1 MTIVSF
7 KPSHRVAIL
16 VVDGV
21 LPLDFG
27 IPAQVFLD
35 RPWLP
40 YRTTVCAE
48 RAQVEVATGYSLVVP
63 GTLADVRRADTVIVP
78 GFVDHGRVFPDEML
92 DALRH
97 VQRRGRRV
105 VSICT
110 GAFALAAAGLLDGLS
125 ATTHWR
131 DIDELAERYPQVT
144 VDPGVLYVDN
154 GQLLT
159 SAGVA
164 SGIDL
169 CLHIVRRDLG
179 AAVANRV
186 ARLIVSAPHR
196 DGGQTQFIEAP
207 VGRTDGS
214 LSATRSWALD
224 HLSEP
229 LSVHDLAR
237 HAGVSERTVARRF
250 VEETGLPALQWV
262 LGARIQRARELI
274 ETADLS
280 VDQVAQS
287 CGLGTA
293 ANLRLH
299 FRRFVGTTP
308 TAYRKAF
315 TG

>member
-1 MTIVSF
+1 MR
-7 KPSHRVAIL
+7 SHRVAIL

-27 IPAQVFLD
+27 IPAQVFLE

-40 YRTTVCAE
+40 YRTTLCAE
-48 RAQVEVATGYSLVVP
+48 RPQVEVATGYSLVVP
-63 GTLADVRRADTVIVP
+63 GTLAQVRRADTVIVP
-78 GFVDHGRVFPDEML
+78 GFVDHGRVFSDDSL

-97 VQRRGRRV
+97 VHRRGRRV

-125 ATTHWR
+125 ATTHWQHV
-131 DIDELAERYPQVT
+131 DELAERYPQVA
-144 VDPGVLYVDN
+144 VDRSVLYVDN
-154 GQLLT
+154 GQVLT
-159 SAGVA
+159 SAGIA

-179 AAVANRV
+179 AAAANRL
-186 ARLIVSAPHR
+186 ARLLVAAPHR
-196 DGGQTQFIEAP
+196 DGGQAQFIEAP
-207 VGRTDGS
+207 VGTTNGS
-214 LSATRSWALD
+214 LSTTRSWALD
-224 HLSEP
+224 HLGEP
-229 LSVHDLAR
+229 LSVRDLAR

-250 VEETGLPALQWV
+250 VDETGSPPLQWL

-274 ETADLS
+274 ETAAFS
-280 VDQVAQS
+280 VDQVAQQ

-299 FRRFVGTTP
+299 FRRMVGTTP

-315 TG
+315 TA

>member
-1 MTIVSF
+1 MRT
-7 KPSHRVAIL
+7 HRVAIL

-27 IPAQVFLD
+27 IPAQVFLE

-40 YRTTVCAE
+40 YRTTLCAE
-48 RAQVEVATGYSLVVP
+48 RPQVEVATGYSLVVP

-78 GFVDHGRVFPDEML
+78 GFVDQSRVFSDDVL

-97 VQRRGRRV
+97 VHRRRRRV
-105 VSICT
+105 VSVCT

-144 VDPGVLYVDN
+144 VDRNVLYVDN
-154 GQLLT
+154 GQVLT

-186 ARLIVSAPHR
+186 ARLIVAAPHR

-207 VGRTDGS
+207 VGTTDGS

-224 HLSEP
+224 HLDEP
-229 LSVHDLAR
+229 LSVRDLAR
-237 HAGVSERTVARRF
+237 HAGFSERTFARRF
-250 VEETGLPALQWV
+250 VEETGSPPLQWL
-262 LGARIQRARELI
+262 LGMRIQRARELI

-280 VDQVAQS
+280 VDQVAQH

-315 TG
+315 TA